1 MLKKKNLVSIT
12 FSLIIFSLG
21 LLVGSGSNF
30 TTTAQAQ
37 SNKVFEL
44 RTYTTYP
51 DRLEA
56 LETRF
61 RDHTVGLFERHGIN
75 NIGYFVPQ
83 EAPLSENTLIYIL
96 AHDSREAAKE
106 SFSNFIND
114 PDWKKV
120 YKESHLAGPIV
131 ENIESVFMDATD
143 YSDIQ

>member
-1 MLKKKNLVSIT
+1 MLNKKSFVSIT
-12 FSLIIFSLG
+12 FGLIIFSLG

-37 SNKVFEL
+37 SNQVFEL

-61 RDHTVGLFERHGIN
+61 RDHTVGLFERHGMT

-83 EAPLSENTLIYIL
+83 DAPLSDNTLIYIL

-106 SFSNFIND
+106 SFSNFVND

-120 YKESHLAGPIV
+120 YKESHLSGPIV
-131 ENIESVFMDATD
+131 ENIESVFMDPTD
-143 YSDIQ
+143 YSLIK